1 MQFIEGKNRSQS
13 ILFPQSLD
21 QLISDDNEVR
31 IIDLFVEGI
40 KLEDF
45 HFTIKV
51 TKEGRPAYHPKD
63 LLKIF
68 VYGYLNHIRSSRQLE
83 KECKRNIELMWLMK
97 QLTPD
102 HNTISNFRRDN
113 EKAIKKV
120 FRYTVSIAKQFDLIG
135 GKLIA
140 GDSTKLRAQNSKKN
154 NFNEA
159 KIERH
164 IAYIDAK
171 LEEYNKALAIA
182 DNDNKQI
189 ITAEIKKHQDRKDD
203 YENMQQQLEQSGEPQ
218 ISTSDPESRQ
228 LMTRNN
234 ISEVAYSVQT
244 VVDAKHNLPID
255 YKVTNQNDTRALSGM
270 LRRTKTILGTND
282 FTALYD
288 KGYHTGCEIKAAVT
302 AGIDIMVAIPGV
314 SSFAPDDR
322 YNMDQFIYDEHS
334 DTYSCP
340 QGEIL
345 TTNGNEYQKNTRT
358 NSYAVK
364 HYKTTACQNCPARSL
379 CTKSPRGRLIERSE
393 FTPYIEQNRENIA
406 SRPELYK
413 QRQSIVEHPYG
424 TIKRQWGFYYVI
436 TKKGIKRASADVGF
450 MFIAYNLRRLMNIID
465 TSAFKRFLKELP
477 FVFNQVFTSLKAI
490 IFKIGPPFYSQI
502 ILRTISKPLRIDPEN
517 FIFEQNR
524 GS

>member
-1 MQFIEGKNRSQS
+1 MQFIEGENRNQS

-21 QLISDDNEVR
+21 QLISTENEVR
-31 IIDLFVEGI
+31 VIDLFVESI

-45 HFTIKV
+45 HFAIKV

-63 LLKIF
+63 VLKIF

-83 KECKRNIELMWLMK
+83 KECKRNIELMWLTK

-120 FRYTVSIAKQFDLIG
+120 FRYTVSIARQFDLIG

-154 NFNEA
+154 NFNA
-159 KIERH
+159 DKIERH
-164 IAYIDAK
+164 IAYIDAR

-182 DNDNKQI
+182 DNDHKESI
-189 ITAEIKKHQDRKDD
+189 AADIKKHQDRRDD
-203 YENMQQQLEQSGEPQ
+203 YENMQQQLEQSGEAQ
-218 ISTSDPESRQ
+218 ISTTDPESRQ
-228 LMTRNN
+228 LSTRNN
-234 ISEVAYSVQT
+234 ITEVAYNVQT
-244 VVDAKHNLPID
+244 TVDAKHNLPID

-288 KGYHTGCEIKAAVT
+288 KGYHTGGEIKAAVT

-314 SSFAPDDR
+314 SSFAPDAS
-322 YNMDQFIYDEHS
+322 YNMERFIYDELS
-334 DTYSCP
+334 DTYQCP
-340 QGEIL
+340 QGQIL
-345 TTNGNEYQKNTRT
+345 ITTGVQYQKNSRT

-364 HYKTTACQNCPARSL
+364 HYKTTACKSCPVKHL
-379 CTKSPRGRLIERSE
+379 CTKSSRVRLIERSE
-393 FTPYIEQNRENIA
+393 FTPYIEQNKQNITD
-406 SRPELYK
+406 RPEIYK
-413 QRQSIVEHPYG
+413 RRQSIVEHPYG
-424 TIKRQWGFYYVI
+424 TIKRQWGFYYII
-436 TKKGIKRASADVGF
+436 TKRGLKRASADVGF

-465 TSAFKRFLKELP
+465 RNTFQQFLRELTKFFKRQMP
-477 FVFNQVFTSLKAI
+477 SLKAF
-490 IFKIGPPFYSQI
+490 IFKIIAPILSINQI
-502 ILRTISKPLRIDPEN
+502 TYN
-517 FIFEQNR
+517 FLAAQIVPKKLFLSTH
-524 GS
+524 GSS

>member
-1 MQFIEGKNRSQS
+1 MSCSEN
-13 ILFPQSLD
+13 LFQK
-21 QLISDDNEVR
+21 DNN
-31 IIDLFVEGI
+31 IQTQKQYIDLFVQSI

-83 KECKRNIELMWLMK
+83 KECKGNIELMWLMN

-135 GKLIA
+135 GKLVA
-140 GDSTKLRAQNSKKN
+140 GGSTKLRAQNSKKN

-159 KIERH
+159 KIKRH

-171 LEEYNKALAIA
+171 LEEYNNALAIA
-182 DNDNKQI
+182 DNDYKQVI
-189 ITAEIKKHQDRKDD
+189 ADQIKKHQDRKDD
-203 YENMQQQLEQSGEPQ
+203 YQDMQQQLTESGEPQ

-228 LMTRNN
+228 SMTRNN
-234 ISEVAYSVQT
+234 ISEVAYSVKT

-255 YKVTNQNDTRALSGM
+255 YKVTNQNDNKALSGM
-270 LRRTKTILGTND
+270 LRRAKTILGTND

-302 AGIDIMVAIPGV
+302 AGIDIMVAMPGV
-314 SSFAPDDR
+314 SSFAPDEK
-322 YNMDQFIYDEHS
+322 YNMDQFSYNEQN
-334 DTYSCP
+334 DTYTCP
-340 QGEIL
+340 QGKIL
-345 TTNGNEYQKNTRT
+345 TTNGTEYQKTPTT

-364 HYKTTACQNCPARSL
+364 HYKTTECHTCPARSL
-379 CTKSPRGRLIERSE
+379 CTKRLRGRLIERSE
-393 FTPYIEQNRENIA
+393 FTPYIEQNKQNIA

-424 TIKRQWGFYYVI
+424 TIKRQWGFYYII
-436 TKKGIKRASADVGF
+436 TKKGMKRASADVGL
-450 MFIAYNLRRLMNIID
+450 MFIAYNMRRLMNIID
-465 TSAFKRFLKELP
+465 ASTFKKFLKELTS
-477 FVFNQVFTSLKAI
+477 FLNEVFGSFKAI
-490 IFKIGPPFYSQI
+490 IFKIRLPFCYQI
-502 ILRTISKPLRIDPEN
+502 SPRVILQTA
-517 FIFEQNR
+517 
-524 GS
+524 